1 MTPMPGNY
9 SRERD
14 AKRAERNMLEKR
26 GSFDVVAG
34 DDPVIIQG
42 DPDWSDATKE
52 MWLVGIRSEV
62 ARHRWTSTDLV
73 MFKDCLAWFDALPV
87 HKRGAHAYAVR
98 NQVLAQLGLTDAG
111 RRALGLVV
119 EPRGDRGDVDRGL
132 LADALAEFDALEA
145 AEGDEETPGK

>member
-1 MTPMPGNY
+1 MSNLAMPGDY
-9 SRERD
+9 SRARD
-14 AKRAERNMLEKR
+14 AQRAARNVLEKR

-34 DDPVIIQG
+34 DDPVIIEG
-42 DPDWSDATKE
+42 DPAWSDATKE
-52 MWLVGIRSEV
+52 MWLVATRSEV

-73 MFKDCLAWFDALPV
+73 MFKDCLAWFDSLPV

-119 EPRGDRGDVDRGL
+119 EPQGGRSDVDQGV

-145 AEGDEETPGK
+145 AGDELDE